1 MIRTQI
7 QLSESQAAFVKE
19 VAAEEGKSMAEVIR
33 TAIELLREQRQK
45 PSRREL
51 MLRSLEAIGKYHAG
65 VSDLAENHDAYLAE
79 GEGTW

>member
-1 MIRTQI
+1 MVRTQI
-7 QLSESQAAFVKE
+7 QLRESQADFVKTM
-19 VAAEEGKSMAEVIR
+19 AAEENTSMAAVIR

-45 PSRREL
+45 PSQREL
-51 MLRSLEAIGKYHAG
+51 MLRSLAAIGKYHAG